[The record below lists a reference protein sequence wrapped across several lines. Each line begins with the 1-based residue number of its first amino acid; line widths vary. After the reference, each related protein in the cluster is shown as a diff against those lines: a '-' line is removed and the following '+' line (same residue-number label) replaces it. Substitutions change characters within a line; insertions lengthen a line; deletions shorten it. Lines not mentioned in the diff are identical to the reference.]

1 MLDGAVSFD
10 AIWVQFYNNY
20 CGVNA
25 YEAGA
30 STQNYNFETWD
41 TWAKNT
47 SANPNVKVFVGVPG
61 NTGAAGTGYLSAS
74 ALQPVLEY
82 SASFSS
88 FGGVMIWDASQA
100 YANSGFISG
109 IASDLASSSKGTISR
124 IMRRLVDRPY
134 W

>member
-1 MLDGAVSFD
+1 MLNGAVSFD

-20 CGVNA
+20 CGVNN
-25 YEAGA
+25 YVAGA

-61 NTGAAGTGYLSAS
+61 NTGAAGSGYLSAS

-82 SASFSS
+82 SANFSS

-109 IASDLASSSKGTISR
+109 VASDLGSSSSGTISR
-124 IMRRLVDRPY
+124 IMRRLVDRSY